1 VYFLQRLLD
10 LLLAPLR
17 ALLRAPAQLF
27 GTPKRLLG
35 ISLPARVAV
44 LLAVFLIL
52 VAIAAFTAYLLTP
65 DRPDFRVWFELWHI
79 LVILVLLVAIPVIAY
94 FALRLWLE
102 GGGSR
107 FPDIDRAWREGIQE
121 LRRQG
126 LDLSNIP
133 LFLVIGAEGE
143 SQADRLTSAADQ
155 KWLVNGVPE
164 GRTPLRWYANETAVL
179 LVVTGAGRLSQVAHG
194 GTAVSAPAETPAFNI
209 RGTLEVAS
217 ARGTYLPG
225 SEPDRGISDVRDSG
239 GGLPHHASYG
249 SIRGTLLPSPRSSI
263 VPGVSGDRSAGQH
276 APAVPRREAE
286 EQTERLSY
294 VCQLLQ
300 QGRQP
305 LCPLNGILVLLPW
318 KGIQAGASG
327 KAFPESVRRDLTTVR
342 ESARLCCPVTVLVTG
357 LENEPGFAELVRRV
371 GIDRARAN
379 RFGRGFDLWTPPTAE
394 SLESLASHACG
405 AFEDWVYDLFRQRDA
420 LGKPGNAKLYQL
432 LCRVRSQIHAQ
443 LQNVLIHGLASDIGE
458 RKNER
463 RPELFAGCYF
473 AATGE
478 SSDRQSFVKS
488 VMEKMIQLEEEL
500 EWTDEALR
508 SDRWYSGLAN
518 SLLAL
523 NALFLLALIG
533 MLTYRFMS

>member
-1 VYFLQRLLD
+1 MDF
-10 LLLAPLR
+10 LLAPLR
-17 ALLRAPAQLF
+17 ALLRAPSQLF

-79 LVILVLLVAIPVIAY
+79 LVIVALLVAIPVITY

-102 GGGSR
+102 GGASR
-107 FPDIDRAWREGIQE
+107 FPDIDRAWHEGLQE

-133 LFLVIGAEGE
+133 LFLVLGAEGE
-143 SQADRLTSAADQ
+143 PLADRLTSAADQ

-164 GRTPLRWYANETAVL
+164 GRTPLRWYANETAAL
-179 LVVTGAGRLSQVAHG
+179 LVATGAGRLAQAAHG
-194 GTAVSAPAETPAFNI
+194 GSPVSSPAEKPAANI

-217 ARGTYLPG
+217 ARGTYVPG
-225 SEPDRGISDVRDSG
+225 GEESSGASDVRDSG
-239 GGLPHHASYG
+239 GGPSHSPSYG
-249 SIRGTLLPSPRSSI
+249 SIRGTLVPGPRSSI
-263 VPGVSGDRSAGQH
+263 VPGASVAPLAEQR

-286 EQTERLSY
+286 EQTERLRY

-300 QGRQP
+300 RGRQP
-305 LCPLNGILVLLPW
+305 LCPLNGILLLLPW
-318 KGIQAGASG
+318 KGIQTSASG
-327 KAFPESVRRDLTTVR
+327 KEFPESVRRDLTTVR
-342 ESARLCCPVTVLVTG
+342 ESARICSPVTVLVTG
-357 LENEPGFAELVRRV
+357 LEAEPGFAELVRRV
-371 GIDRARAN
+371 GIDRAKTN
-379 RFGRGFDLWTPPTAE
+379 RFGRGFDIWTPPTAE
-394 SLESLASHACG
+394 SLEALTSHACG

-420 LGKPGNAKLYQL
+420 WGKPGNAKLYQL
-432 LCRVRSQIHAQ
+432 LCRVRSQIHLQ
-443 LQNVLIHGLASDIGE
+443 LQNVLIHGLASDLGE
-458 RKNER
+458 RKNNTR
-463 RPELFAGCYF
+463 SELFAGCYF

-508 SDRWYSGLAN
+508 SDRWYNGLAN
-518 SLLAL
+518 TLLAL
-523 NALFLLALIG
+523 NACCLLALIG
-533 MLTYRFMS
+533 MLAYRFMS